1 MLSRHVLSLLGC
13 VGWCMSYAAGLQ
25 AQEAPQLPLP
35 APLAETTEAAGVPPT
50 PQFIQVNVDLGPP
63 GPNLRLH
70 RHPAWVALYTPRVQV
85 RQGLTASSSTAETA
99 PPLEGGAEQLYQA
112 LEEALNRAQSSATP

>member
-1 MLSRHVLSLLGC
+1 MLSRHVLSLLVG

-25 AQEAPQLPLP
+25 AQEAPHLPLP
-35 APLAETTEAAGVPPT
+35 APPAETTESAGVPPT

-63 GPNLRLH
+63 GPNLRLY